1 MDFATLK
8 QRLGRRRGFDGNEA
22 QLGDFINDAYLTI
35 CGRRQTWSW
44 LRRTHQFSTYTPES
58 VTASD
63 YPTTSI
69 YGATFTNGSR
79 AVAAMT
85 TLAGT
90 PSPAHTRSG
99 ARLSC
104 PDGTVHRIASHDAGT
119 NAYLEAMYGGA
130 NSPALAAGGT
140 PPTYGDSWKI
150 YWDEY
155 PLPAGTAGIEAIV
168 CTGNGFT
175 YHVPEQSLLPQHMKA
190 LTVKDYDSYPQY
202 YAIERHTQIPAPDTA
217 PTIVSTA
224 TTGGAVATGVY
235 KYKYC
240 YFNTKT
246 QELGPFSPEA
256 SVTIS
261 SGTANLVN
269 ISYVRRADFGVAIY
283 RTKADGSEFFHHRVT
298 SDFSTTTL
306 QDITADTGLG
316 FKHVDLDIGGAP
328 RATNIGS
335 VAPRAVEISGSEHIR
350 LWPPPDEEYVVDVT
364 YFVAPKELALDTD
377 IPAVPLQFQPAI
389 LDLAES
395 YALGESENH
404 AAAAQKRNVALEM
417 IERMERDEDS
427 DPGTVVRIGRGEL
440 DVYGEHVGSGR
451 WPRTVSTS

>member
-22 QLGDFINDAYLTI
+22 RLGDFINDAYLTI

-58 VTASD
+58 AAGTAGS
-63 YPTTSI
+63 P
-69 YGATFTNGSR
+69 GATFTNGSR
-79 AVAAMT
+79 TVSNMT

-90 PSPAHTRSG
+90 PATLHTRSG

-104 PDGTVHRIASHDAGT
+104 PDGTVHRIASHDATT
-119 NAYLEAMYGGA
+119 NAYLEAMF
-130 NSPALAAGGT
+130 GGT
-140 PPTYGDSWKI
+140 TTTAANRDAWKI

-190 LTVKDYDSYPQY
+190 QTVNDYDSNPQY

-217 PTIVSTA
+217 PTVSA
-224 TTGGAVATGVY
+224 TTPTGGNMGAGVY

-240 YFNTKT
+240 YFNTRT
-246 QELGPFSPEA
+246 QELGPFSPEV
-256 SVTIS
+256 SVTLETPMGQ
-261 SGTANLVN
+261 GTVTTR
-269 ISYVRRADFGVAIY
+269 YVRRADFGMAIY
-283 RTKADGSEFFHHRVT
+283 RTKVGGAEFFHNRVT
-298 SDFSTTTL
+298 SDFSGISFVDGVSDVL
-306 QDITADTGLG
+306 LG
-316 FKHVDLDIGGAP
+316 FKHVDIDVGGTT

-335 VAPRAVEISGSEHIR
+335 VAPRAVDISGSDHIR
-350 LWPPPDEEYVVDVT
+350 LWPPPDEEYVVDMT
-364 YFVAPKELALDTD
+364 YFVAPRELVLDTD
-377 IPAVPLQFQPAI
+377 IPSIPLQFQPAL
-389 LDLAES
+389 LDMAES
-395 YALGESENH
+395 YVLGEAENH
-404 AAAAQKRNVALEM
+404 SAAGQKRGLAMEM
-417 IERMERDEDS
+417 VDRMERDEDS
-427 DPGTVVRIGRGEL
+427 DPGTVVQIGRGEP
-440 DVYGEHVGSGR
+440 DVYGDHIGNGR